1 MLDSFN
7 IIAFKTRN
15 VKYIFQFSIYRLNK
29 LYQFFCNL
37 SNTYNLFQ
45 EIFFKKI
52 KKNIAFNMGLSYNVK
67 AE

>member
-7 IIAFKTRN
+7 IIAFKIRN
-15 VKYIFQFSIYRLNK
+15 VKYIFQFSIYRLNR
-29 LYQFFCNL
+29 LYQFFYNL